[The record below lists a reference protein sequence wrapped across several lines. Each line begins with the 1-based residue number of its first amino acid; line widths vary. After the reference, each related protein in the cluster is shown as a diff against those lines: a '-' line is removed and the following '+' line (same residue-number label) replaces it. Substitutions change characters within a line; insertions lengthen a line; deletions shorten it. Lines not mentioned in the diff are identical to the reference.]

1 MAKPLCT
8 DAEYMAVWN
17 ESGGNHKAMMERF
30 GFSSRAAVS
39 NRRRCIEKKQKV
51 TLHSASPI
59 SSRNASR
66 RREHTR
72 RIEIKTDN
80 ALLIVVSDV
89 HRWPGPLTTAQ
100 RGAIALCERLK
111 PTHKIINGDLFDG
124 AKISRF
130 PPAIWAME
138 KRPNVAQELEA
149 CSDFTVPFSQASKN
163 GEDIWLLGNHDMRME
178 GRLAAVAPEYEG
190 VPGFHLEDHFPGWKF
205 GMALFVNDDLVIKH
219 RIANG
224 IHAVYNNAVKS
235 GRSIVTGHL
244 HSLKVTPW
252 TDYNG
257 TRYGVDTGTLADPH
271 GPQFDY
277 AEENPLNHRSG
288 FVVLTIKS
296 GRLLMPELVQVWD
309 EGHVEFRGELI
320 AC

>member
-1 MAKPLCT
+1 MAQAYCT
-8 DAEYMAVWN
+8 DEQFIKAWN
-17 ESGGNHKAMMERF
+17 ECGGYHKTMMEKF
-30 GFSSRAAVS
+30 GFGSGAAVGL
-39 NRRRCIEKKQKV
+39 RRRTIEKRQKI
-51 TLHSASPI
+51 TLHSAAPNSM
-59 SSRNASR
+59 RNAATR
-66 RREHTR
+66 RQHNR
-72 RIEIKTDN
+72 RIERHIEN
-80 ALLIVVSDV
+80 GIIIVVSDV
-89 HRWPGPLTTAQ
+89 HRWPGKLTTAQ

-111 PTHKIINGDLFDG
+111 PSMKIINGDLFDG

-130 PPAIWAME
+130 PAAIWAME

-149 CSDFTVPFSQASKN
+149 CQDFAEPFRQASVN

-190 VPGFHLEDHFPGWKF
+190 VKGFHLADHFPGWQF
-205 GMALFVNDDLVIKH
+205 GMSLFINDDLVIKH
-219 RIANG
+219 RYANG

-296 GRLLMPELVQVWD
+296 GRLLMPELCQVWD
-309 EGHVEFRGELI
+309 EDHVEFRGELVRV
-320 AC
+320 